1 MKADPDLKPK
11 TGDSSRSL
19 GVRPEVDIP
28 VDENHRVQPGTGGMS
43 TTADDPRRLPPHRR
57 PKWLDGIG
65 ADPVFELRP
74 ITLPLALATRQDGA
88 PHHYLLEPAKAC
100 QFDVFQGHLW
110 STRPDWRMITR

>member
-28 VDENHRVQPGTGGMS
+28 LDENHRVQPGTGGMS

-57 PKWLDGIG
+57 PKWLSGIG
-65 ADPVFELRP
+65 ADPVLKLRP
-74 ITLPLALATRQDGA
+74 IIPPLALATRQDGV
-88 PHHYLLEPAKAC
+88 PHHSLLEPSKSC
-100 QFDVFQGHLW
+100 QSVVYQGHLW
-110 STRPDWRMITR
+110 SPRPDRRMITG